1 MGKTVLERIDIDN
14 LISNLRGE
22 LGTVI
27 ESWTLLR
34 EYSILTNQ
42 LTTDMSF
49 SQYLENFNNSE
60 FNKRNII
67 KKKFVDDIISKLSE
81 LAQQSNR
88 HLNFFLATQ
97 KIDKLNLAT
106 QKKIDKLNSELKEY
120 QDFIVDN
127 NFKVRRNEFIS
138 HKKLPLTWAGHK
150 AAYSIPYKT
159 ITKAI
164 AKALILMK
172 KIDDIYIGANASL
185 NWRKLRANRYSYDI
199 AARAQ
204 YMKMYYVK

>member
-1 MGKTVLERIDIDN
+1 MGKTVLERIDVDN

-42 LTTDMSF
+42 LTTDMSH
-49 SQYLENFNNSE
+49 SQYLENLNSRE

-67 KKKFVDDIISKLSE
+67 KKKFADDIISKLSE
-81 LAQQSNR
+81 LAQESNR

-97 KIDKLNLAT
+97 KIA
-106 QKKIDKLNSELKEY
+106 KLNSEFKEY
-120 QDFIVDN
+120 QDFIVNN
-127 NFKVRRNEFIS
+127 NFKIRRNEFIS
-138 HKKLPLTWAGHK
+138 HKNLPLTWAGHK

-159 ITKAI
+159 IIKAI

-172 KIDDIYIGANASL
+172 KIDDIHIGANASL
-185 NWRKLRANRYSYDI
+185 NWRKLRASRYSYDI
-199 AARAQ
+199 EARAR
-204 YMKMYYVK
+204 YMNMYYVK

>member
-1 MGKTVLERIDIDN
+1 MGKTVLERIDVDN

-34 EYSILTNQ
+34 EYAILTNQ
-42 LTTDMSF
+42 LATNMSY
-49 SQYLENFNNSE
+49 SQFLENRNSSE

-67 KKKFVDDIISKLSE
+67 KKKFADDIISKLSE
-81 LAQQSNR
+81 LAQESNR

-97 KIDKLNLAT
+97 KM
-106 QKKIDKLNSELKEY
+106 DKLNSEFNEY
-120 QDFIVDN
+120 QDFIVNN
-127 NFKVRRNEFIS
+127 NFKIRRNEFIS
-138 HKKLPLTWAGHK
+138 HKNLPLTWAGHK

-159 ITKAI
+159 IIKAI

-172 KIDDIYIGANASL
+172 KIDDIHIGANASL
-185 NWRKLRANRYSYDI
+185 NWRKLRASRYSYDI
-199 AARAQ
+199 AARAR
-204 YMKMYYVK
+204 YMNMYYVK